1 MRSPFSA
8 PTWRHIS
15 PVSSSTS
22 QAAWSCSFSSSGAL
36 SRPRYIGD
44 VRRRL
49 LFLLLSIVATVIVL
63 GFVFAG
69 SPTTL
74 ASGVTIDGI
83 DVGGMD
89 AKDAR
94 ALLQHRS
101 DAVANKPVVFLAGG
115 TRYSI
120 RPNELGGGPDW
131 KAAVP

>member
-1 MRSPFSA
+1 MRLRFSA
-8 PTWRHIS
+8 PTWPHIS
-15 PVSSSTS
+15 PESSSTS
-22 QAAWSCSFSSSGAL
+22 RAASSSSSSSARRQ
-36 SRPRYIGD
+36 SRYIGG

-49 LFLLLSIVATVIVL
+49 LFLLLSIVATAIVL

-69 SPTTL
+69 SPTTI
-74 ASGVTIDGI
+74 ANGVTIDGI
-83 DVGGMD
+83 DVGGMRG
-89 AKDAR
+89 KDAR